1 MSDIQIPLDQL
12 QKTCLYSSH
21 VALGAKMSP
30 FAGFMMPI
38 QYSTIVREHLAVR
51 EHVGMFDVSHMGEI
65 FVEGPEAEAFI
76 NHIFTN
82 EIRGYEPGKVLYG
95 MMCYPDGGTV
105 DDLLVY
111 REFEPEHFLLV
122 VNAANIDKDFAWI
135 QEQAKGFDCKVDNA
149 SPVWGQIAVQGPEAE
164 KVVMEVLGYKEAA
177 DLAFYT
183 FCDVLYKGK
192 RLILLIAPNKE
203 RVYSE
208 YMPYYLSVCP
218 VKRVDRLTE
227 TIRESVG
234 IPVLFP
240 YEALLRAK
248 ADYTVYYRHDTHW
261 NAMGGLVGAEELR
274 LSLGM
279 APYALPADAVTE
291 FCPPSGDLVAL
302 GGLDPDEYAD
312 DVDYRIDYRP
322 NVTVTESPCPDA
334 PLVRRFTASEGS
346 DERFCLV
353 GDSFRE
359 ALVPFLSRDFKT
371 STFVHHDAIAAA
383 AEDVRQADVL
393 VLESVERYTPDLPY
407 YVYIL
412 INLLLEE

>member
-1 MSDIQIPLDQL
+1 MQNESLTEPNGKTGLDRIRIVL
-12 QKTCLYSSH
+12 FLSFLILPTLIWGILCL
-21 VALGAKMSP
+21 VGRASP
-30 FAGFMMPI
+30 
-38 QYSTIVREHLAVR
+38 AVR
-51 EHVGMFDVSHMGEI
+51 EFVDEQTGENRTLAGMPDTFDDSFFAEIEECYSDHVPFRTRIFNLYSKGINRLDRVYRDTFSPPLVYVFTGEKGRIMPVSRFDM
-65 FVEGPEAEAFI
+65 
-76 NHIFTN
+76 
-82 EIRGYEPGKVLYG
+82 LYG
-95 MMCYPDGGTV
+95 RNGWLFYLGDTSLADYLGEETPTEDEF
-105 DDLLVY
+105 DLTIRVLTDLNALC
-111 REFEPEHFLLV
+111 RE
-122 VNAANIDKDFAWI
+122 
-135 QEQAKGFDCKVDNA
+135 
-149 SPVWGQIAVQGPEAE
+149 
-164 KVVMEVLGYKEAA
+164 
-177 DLAFYT
+177 
-183 FCDVLYKGK
+183 KGK

-234 IPVLFP
+234 IPVLYP

-248 ADYTVYYRHDTHW
+248 ADYMGYYRHDTHW

-279 APYALPADAVTE
+279 APYALSADAVTE
-291 FCPPSGDLVAL
+291 FRPPSGDLVAL

-334 PLVRRFTASEGS
+334 PLVQRFTASEGS